1 MFLGHYGV
9 ALAAKRIAPRESLG
23 ATVAG
28 AQWLDLLWPVLLLV
42 GLERVRIV
50 PGFMAASSLEF
61 VSYPISH
68 SLAAAV
74 GWAVVGGVLYLAVTG
89 RSRGAAVFGAL
100 ILSHWLLDLPVH
112 GPDLPLWPDSRVEL
126 GLGLWNSLAA
136 TLLVELGLLAAGTL
150 LYLRGTRARDGV
162 GRWGLWAMLAVLVG
176 FFLSSF
182 MAPPPSES
190 ALAWGGLALWL
201 FLPWAHW
208 VDRHRA
214 PAPGGP
220 SPARG
225 EPGGAAG

>member
-9 ALAAKRIAPRESLG
+9 ALAAKRIAPQESLG
-23 ATVAG
+23 AMVAG

-50 PGFMAASSLEF
+50 PGSMVASSLEF

-68 SLAAAV
+68 SLAAVV
-74 GWAVVGGVLYLAVTG
+74 GWALVGAALYLALTG
-89 RSRGAAVFGAL
+89 RGRGAAVFGAL

-112 GPDLPLWPDSRVEL
+112 GPDLPLWPDSRIEL

-136 TLLVELGLLAAGTL
+136 TLLLELGLLAAGVV

-162 GRWGLWAMLAVLVG
+162 GRWGLWTMLAVLVG
-176 FFLSSF
+176 FFLSSL
-182 MAPPPSES
+182 MAPPPSEP
-190 ALAWGGLALWL
+190 ALAWGGLTLWL

-208 VDRHRA
+208 VDLHRVRV
-214 PAPGGP
+214 PGGRG
-220 SPARG
+220 PAG
-225 EPGGAAG
+225 GQPGGAAG